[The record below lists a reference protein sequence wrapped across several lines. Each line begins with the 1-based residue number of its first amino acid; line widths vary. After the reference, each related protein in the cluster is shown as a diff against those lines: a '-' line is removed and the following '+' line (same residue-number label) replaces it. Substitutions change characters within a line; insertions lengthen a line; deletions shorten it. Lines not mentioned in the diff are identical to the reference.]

1 MFANSVL
8 ARFAWRKV
16 LVAIASWAVITFS
29 TDVTWDGALL
39 RGLIV
44 AVGTAVW
51 GVLDPNAEPFVGVK
65 AKNAEVPSDNVRVT
79 NG

>member
-1 MFANSVL
+1 MFKESPL

-16 LVAIASWAVITFS
+16 IVALLSWVVITFS

-44 AVGTAVW
+44 AVATAVW
-51 GVLDPNAEPFVGVK
+51 GVLDPAAEPFVGKKLDNAQVPVPPAVK
-65 AKNAEVPSDNVRVT
+65 DR
-79 NG
+79 

>member
-1 MFANSVL
+1 MFKESPF

-16 LVAIASWAVITFS
+16 IVAVLSWVVITFS

-39 RGLIV
+39 RGLLV
-44 AVGTAVW
+44 AVATAVW

-65 AKNAEVPSDNVRVT
+65 LDGAEVPIPPATPDRR
-79 NG
+79 